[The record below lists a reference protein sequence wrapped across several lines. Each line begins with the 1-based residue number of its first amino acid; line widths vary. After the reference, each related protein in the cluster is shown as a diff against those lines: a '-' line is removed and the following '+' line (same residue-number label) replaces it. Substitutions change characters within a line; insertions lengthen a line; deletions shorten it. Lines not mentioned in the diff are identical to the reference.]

1 MQKQVLIVEDNALNS
16 EILYE
21 ILSTQYRV
29 LQAKN
34 GQEALDL
41 LQTYGDDVSL
51 ILLDVMM
58 PVMDGYTFLDRIR
71 NDQILSR
78 IPVIVT
84 TQSDSEEDELI
95 ALSHGATDYVPK
107 PYRPRVILHRVA
119 SLIKLCETSAMVDQ
133 FMYDSLTGL
142 YSREYFFTKVR
153 DILNEH
159 PETEYSIICS
169 NIENFKLFNDTYG
182 NNEGDRLL
190 REGA

>member
-95 ALSHGATDYVPK
+95 A
-107 PYRPRVILHRVA
+107 PRRDG
-119 SLIKLCETSAMVDQ
+119 LCAQALPAPGHSAPRGEPHQAV
-133 FMYDSLTGL
+133 
-142 YSREYFFTKVR
+142 
-153 DILNEH
+153 
-159 PETEYSIICS
+159 
-169 NIENFKLFNDTYG
+169 
-182 NNEGDRLL
+182 
-190 REGA
+190 